1 MKTLVALFAAIF
13 FTSTASAQQIAP
25 DQLVQKINDE
35 VLAAIKSDKELAAG
49 DKQKAVKLAEEKV
62 LPYIDFEQATRLA
75 VGRAW
80 RQATPEQQKRLVTEF
95 RNMLVRTYSNAIG
108 AYQGQTLKVLPARGK
123 QDPEETTVRTQFVRP
138 GGQPLPIDFTMHQK
152 DGTWKVYD
160 IVVEGVSLVMTYRS
174 EFDAV
179 VKQEGIDGL
188 IKRLASKNTPA
199 AVGGTAGASA
209 GGEAAKGEKKS
220 AK

>member
-1 MKTLVALFAAIF
+1 MSKFLAFIGAMAFAAVAL
-13 FTSTASAQQIAP
+13 AQALAP
-25 DQLVQKINDE
+25 DQLVQKITDD

-49 DKQKAVKLAEEKV
+49 DKQKALKVAEEKV

-80 RQATPEQQKRLVTEF
+80 SQASPEQKKRLVGEF
-95 RNMLVRTYSNAIG
+95 RNMLVRTYSNAIQ

-123 QDPEETTVRTQFVRP
+123 QDPEDTTVRTQFIRA
-138 GGQPLPIDFTMHQK
+138 GGQPLPIEFHMRQTDK
-152 DGTWKVYD
+152 TWKVYD

-188 IKRLASKNTPA
+188 IKRLAQKNTPA
-199 AVGGTAGASA
+199 SVGGSA
-209 GGEAAKGEKKS
+209 PKGDKK
-220 AK
+220 